1 MGLFR
6 TKPQPAFGASEQVK
20 AAAGSV
26 IPGPVQTY
34 VVGAGTA
41 RALSIPTISRARD
54 LIVSSIAGLDL
65 RQYTLQWTGE
75 NYEKVTIPGES
86 WFTRPDPNVPRS
98 FIMAQTVQDL
108 ILHGRSFWLVTSRY
122 STNFP
127 ASFVHLPYDNIQTP
141 DQAGPE
147 WFGPSAVVNFNG
159 RPLEIRDVVQ
169 FLAPINGLLWVGAR
183 TIDIAYR
190 LDEAVRRFA
199 TMDGAVSGHL
209 QQVDGEPMSGEE
221 LSELAAAWAAARQDR
236 AIGALNQHVKW
247 VESTSLPDKLALTE
261 SRTHQA
267 MELARVANIPPWL
280 VGLSA
285 GGMTYENST
294 QARRDLY
301 LFGAL
306 PYALAIQETLSMDHI
321 LPRGRHVEFDTD
333 RLMEDV
339 VQNAPAP
346 APQEV
351 PA

>member
-1 MGLFR
+1 M
-6 TKPQPAFGASEQVK
+6 V
-20 AAAGSV
+20 
-26 IPGPVQTY
+26 PGPVQTY
-34 VVGAGTA
+34 VVGAGTV

-65 RQYTLQWTGE
+65 AQYTMQWTGE
-75 NYEKVTIPGES
+75 QYEKVRIPGES

-98 FIMAQTVQDL
+98 FIMGQTVQDL
-108 ILHGRSFWLVTSRY
+108 ILHGRSFWYVTSRY

-127 ASFVHLPYDNIQTP
+127 ASFVHLPYDNVTTL

-147 WFGPSAVVNFNG
+147 WFGPSNSVQFNG
-159 RPLEIRDVVQ
+159 HPLDTADVIQ

-183 TIDIAYR
+183 SIDIAYR

-199 TMDGAVSGHL
+199 SMDGAVSGHL
-209 QQVDGEPMSGEE
+209 QQVDGEPMSGDE

-261 SRTHQA
+261 ARTHQA

-285 GGMTYENST
+285 GGMTYQNST
-294 QARRDLY
+294 QARRDLF
-301 LFGAL
+301 LFGAM
-306 PYALAIQETLSMDHI
+306 PYAMCIQETLSMDNV
-321 LPRGRHVEFDTD
+321 LPRGRHIEFDTE
-333 RLMEDV
+333 RLFFEDFQDT
-339 VQNAPAP
+339 QNAPAP

>member
-1 MGLFR
+1 VGLFR
-6 TKPQPAFGASEQVK
+6 TKPQPAFGAASSVK

-26 IPGPVQTY
+26 IPGPVQTF

-54 LIVSSIAGLDL
+54 LIVSAIAGLDL

-75 NYEKVTIPGES
+75 DYERVYIPGES
-86 WFTRPDPNVPRS
+86 WFTRPDPRVPRS

-108 ILHGRSFWLVTSRY
+108 ILHGRSFWYVVERY
-122 STNFP
+122 STGFP
-127 ASFVHLPYDNIQTP
+127 SSFVHLPYDNVTTM

-147 WFGPSAVVNFNG
+147 WFGPSYQVQFNG
-159 RPLEIRDVVQ
+159 QPLKTDDVVQ
-169 FLAPINGLLWVGAR
+169 FLAPINGLLWVGSR
-183 TIDIAYR
+183 SIDIAYR

-199 TMDGAVSGHL
+199 SMDGAVSGHL
-209 QQVDGEPMSGEE
+209 QQVDGEPMSGDE

-247 VESTSLPDKLALTE
+247 VESTSLPDKLALTDA
-261 SRTHQA
+261 RTHQA

-285 GGMTYENST
+285 GGMTYQNSQ
-294 QARRDLY
+294 QARQDLY

-306 PYALAIQETLSMDHI
+306 PYAMAIAETLSLDNVT
-321 LPRGRHVEFDTD
+321 PRGRHIEFDTD
-333 RLMEDV
+333 ALFMSEGTTDATNV
-339 VQNAPAP
+339 VEEAN
-346 APQEV
+346 V
-351 PA
+351 

>member
-1 MGLFR
+1 MG
-6 TKPQPAFGASEQVK
+6 
-20 AAAGSV
+20 
-26 IPGPVQTY
+26 
-34 VVGAGTA
+34 
-41 RALSIPTISRARD
+41 
-54 LIVSSIAGLDL
+54 
-65 RQYTLQWTGE
+65 
-75 NYEKVTIPGES
+75 
-86 WFTRPDPNVPRS
+86 
-98 FIMAQTVQDL
+98 QTVQDL
-108 ILHGRSFWLVTSRY
+108 ILHGRSFWYVTSRY

-127 ASFVHLPYDNIQTP
+127 ASFVHLPYDNVTTL

-147 WFGPSAVVNFNG
+147 WFGPSNSVQFNG
-159 RPLEIRDVVQ
+159 HPLDTADVVQ
-169 FLAPINGLLWVGAR
+169 FLAPINGLLFVGAR
-183 TIDIAYR
+183 SIDIAYR

-199 TMDGAVSGHL
+199 SMDGAVSGHL

-261 SRTHQA
+261 ARTHQA

-285 GGMTYENST
+285 GGMVYQNSS

-301 LFGAL
+301 LFGAM
-306 PYALAIQETLSMDHI
+306 PYAMCIQETLSMDNI
-321 LPRGRHVEFDTD
+321 LPRGRHIEFDTE
-333 RLMEDV
+333 RLFFEDFQDN
-339 VQNAPAP
+339 QNAPAP